1 MNPNL
6 SEESFSKHPERINL
20 KGRPKKWIT
29 TLKERGYTKGQVN
42 DTIQVMLNLSLEELK
57 DIYENHDT
65 NILEKTV
72 AHALKKSLEKGS
84 LYSIETLLTRVY
96 GQPKQEI
103 EQQIKGDIKITLNL
117 NGDIPTNPAE

>member
-6 SEESFSKHPERINL
+6 AEQGFHTNPERINL

-29 TLKERGYTKGQVN
+29 TLKEQGYSKSQVN
-42 DTIQVMLNLSLEELK
+42 DTIQVLLNLSIEELK
-57 DIYENHDT
+57 DVYESDST

-72 AHALKKSLEKGS
+72 AHALKKSLEKGT

-103 EQQIKGDIKITLNL
+103 EAQVSITKFDVKFNGGDNIQ
-117 NGDIPTNPAE
+117 P